1 MERVQR
7 NDQFFAYAKTLLST
21 ADLQTLTLLYQPLLG
36 VSAFT
41 FYLTLFGLL
50 NKQTLISDKFLHSD
64 LESILDIKLEKLE
77 EARQKLEA
85 VGLLT
90 AWFKTDTFAYELI
103 LPMSAASFVNDGILG
118 QYLQA
123 VLTEDRYKKIIKMF
137 KTTKVTKDGYI
148 EITKGF
154 DEIFPGMPPAGL
166 DSESDLPRKIRSKS
180 IKIRNSAFDFRLF
193 SESIPAEF
201 FDKGQ
206 LTDTVRDK
214 IDNLAYVYGLDEL
227 AMKNAWVKAVE
238 PGKPVDASR
247 LATAARDAYKT
258 VARAPAKA
266 TEDPVQQSGEAPD
279 TSDPIVYFR
288 AISPK
293 ELLKQM
299 SGGKVAAADL
309 RIVERLLNELG
320 VDKGVVNVMLAYV
333 LENNHGDM
341 PSYDY
346 FEKISLSWLRNKI
359 DSVEIAIDYVKHLN
373 AEYSK
378 KQESGVARRTSKY
391 AKEAKPDYKID
402 WLDEYMKSIQ

>member
-1 MERVQR
+1 MERVRR

-21 ADLQTLTLLYQPLLG
+21 ADLQTLTLLYQPLVG

-50 NKQTLISDKFLHSD
+50 NKQTLISEKFLHSD

-85 VGLLT
+85 IGLLT
-90 AWFKTDTFAYELI
+90 AWFKTDTFAYELV
-103 LPMSAASFVNDGILG
+103 LPMSAASFVNDGVLG

-123 VLTEDRYKKIIKMF
+123 AVTEDRYKKLIKLF

-148 EITKGF
+148 DITKGF
-154 DEIFPGMPPAGL
+154 DEMFPGMPPAGV
-166 DSESDLPRKIRSKS
+166 DSESDLARKIRSKS

-193 SESIPAEF
+193 AESIPAEF
-201 FDKGQ
+201 FDKDQ
-206 LTDTVRDK
+206 LTDSVRDK
-214 IDNLAYVYGLDEL
+214 IDNLAFVYGLDEM

-238 PGKPVDASR
+238 PGKPVDATR
-247 LATAARDAYKT
+247 LAAAAREGYKT
-258 VARAPAKA
+258 VSRTLEKA
-266 TEDPVQQSGEAPD
+266 QEDPAQPSGDAPD
-279 TSDPIVYFR
+279 TSDPIVYFQ

-309 RIVERLLNELG
+309 RIVERLLNEIG
-320 VDKGVVNVMLAYV
+320 IDKGVVNVMLAYV

-346 FEKISLSWLRNKI
+346 FEKIGLSWLRNKV
-359 DSVEIAIDYVKHLN
+359 DTVEIAIDYVKHLN
-373 AEYSK
+373 AEYVK
-378 KQESGVARRTSKY
+378 NKETGAARRPSKY